1 MNNIQ
6 QIINSI
12 LCDLKE
18 LKASALKK
26 ISILWNNSLITSD
39 VSLINFT
46 GNVQVTNSDNN
57 VTVNIPQ
64 QTGGGGADCDECL
77 EFDGDRIITRNVIGL
92 LGDNLGTQGVI
103 DTLEKLLYPYLAPN
117 AVLTSPP
124 NLVVEKN
131 DNISNISVT
140 ATSTKNTNDIT
151 LFKLF
156 MDNIEIYDE
165 SSVNPNGQTINF
177 VESIL
182 NTDNS
187 PLTPYVVSFSA
198 TVSDGTTN
206 VNSNTRTRTM
216 VYPYYHGLGFASD
229 FTTLDESEI
238 KNLNKSVVVKSN
250 RNHTFSPSN
259 QNIYFAYPAS
269 YGLLSQINDGQ
280 FNITPAF
287 DILTETF
294 TMLDGESVVYNI
306 YKSRFLLTESNYT
319 LNFLV

>member
-1 MNNIQ
+1 MKNIQ

-18 LKASALKK
+18 LKASTLKK

-39 VSLINFT
+39 VSSINFT

-64 QTGGGGADCDECL
+64 QTGGSGADCDTCL
-77 EFDGDRIITRNVIGL
+77 EFDADRIITRNVIGL

-103 DTLEKLLYPYLAPN
+103 DTLEELLYPYLAPN

-124 NLVVEKN
+124 NLVVEKT
-131 DNISNISVT
+131 DDVVNISVT

-177 VESIL
+177 IESIL

-216 VYPYYHGLGFASD
+216 VYPFYNGVGNAGLNEAG
-229 FTTLDESEI
+229 I
-238 KNLNKSVVVKSN
+238 KALNKVIQTKSDKT
-250 RNHTFSPSN
+250 HTFTAN
-259 QNIYFAYPAS
+259 LQKIYFAYPS
-269 YGLLSQINDGQ
+269 VYGDLFQIDDGAL
-280 FNITPAF
+280 NVTGAF
-287 DILTETF
+287 TLRTDTF
-294 TMLDGESVVYNI
+294 TMLDGQTVQYNI
-306 YKSRFLLTESNYT
+306 YESNNLLTVLNYI
-319 LNFLV
+319 LNFKF